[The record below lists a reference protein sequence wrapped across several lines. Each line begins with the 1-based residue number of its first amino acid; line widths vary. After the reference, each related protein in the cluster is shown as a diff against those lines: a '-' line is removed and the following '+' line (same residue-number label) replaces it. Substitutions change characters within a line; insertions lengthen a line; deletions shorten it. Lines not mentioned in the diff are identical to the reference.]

1 VTELSEVR
9 VGAATEENNYREIN
23 IEFLAKGGDEGFDIF
38 YKTDDYGTTKFIK
51 FASTERKHQEKIMR
65 ILEEG
70 ADQEYYIH
78 EDDLFKYY
86 KYATNSLKAVMAN
99 PNVPLQEKT
108 EKIYEVSKG
117 VMKEFF
123 ENNVSEKILESSEEV
138 MEMMEDCMSSAEA
151 GFHGI
156 AAITSKD
163 YYTYTH
169 SVNVGLYCMTFGL
182 KRGMTKNDTRQ
193 LALGGMLHDVGK
205 SKIDHAL
212 INKNGKLT
220 DEEFEQIKVHA
231 AEGGKII
238 SGMGCFA
245 GNVVRMAAEHHE
257 KFKGGGY
264 PLGKIGDEIHL
275 HARICK
281 IMDVYDALTT
291 RRSYKKALGA
301 FDTLIIMKKQMA
313 HDFDPDLMQDF
324 IRLMGPDL

>member
-1 VTELSEVR
+1 MGT
-9 VGAATEENNYREIN
+9 AKEEGKYREIN

-38 YKTDDYGTTKFIK
+38 YKTDSYGTAKFIK
-51 FASTERKHQEKIMR
+51 FASTERKHQEKILR

-70 ADQEYYIH
+70 ADQDYYIH

-86 KYATNSLKAVMAN
+86 KFATNALRSMMTDTGIPLKA
-99 PNVPLQEKT
+99 KT

-123 ENNVSEKILESSEEV
+123 ENDVSEKILESSEEV
-138 MEMMEDCMSSAEA
+138 MEMMGDCMSSAEA

-156 AAITSKD
+156 SALTSKD

-182 KRGMTKNDTRQ
+182 KKKMTKNDTKE

-212 INKNGKLT
+212 INKEGKLT
-220 DEEFEQIKVHA
+220 DEEFEQMKAHA
-231 AEGGKII
+231 TEGGKII
-238 SGMGCFA
+238 AGMGCFA
-245 GNVVRMAAEHHE
+245 NNVGLMASEHHE

-275 HARICK
+275 YARICK

-291 RRSYKKALGA
+291 RRSYKKALSA

-313 HDFDPDLMQDF
+313 NDFDPGLMQDF
-324 IRLMGPDL
+324 IRLMGPGL

>member
-1 VTELSEVR
+1 MGT
-9 VGAATEENNYREIN
+9 ATEENNYREIN

-86 KYATNSLKAVMAN
+86 KYATNSLKSVMAN
-99 PNVPLQEKT
+99 PDVPLQVKT

-138 MEMMEDCMSSAEA
+138 MEMMEDCMSTAEA

-212 INKNGKLT
+212 INKDGKLT
-220 DEEFEQIKVHA
+220 DEEFEQVKAHA
-231 AEGGKII
+231 DEGGKII